1 MYKKI
6 YLQLTL
12 SLLIV
17 LIIIITYLAYFK
29 SDDRITVIEKN
40 DKTIL
45 KDTSENLISDL
56 FYKSEDK
63 DGNKYEIKSKTGIIS
78 QKRANLISMNDVSA
92 TVFLNDGGKIFVVSD
107 SANYDSNNNDTLFK
121 GSVKMNYNDHTIKSN
136 YIDLSFKENKAI
148 IYENINYN
156 SNLSKLEADKIIVDF
171 LEMKVRILM
180 DNTNDKVLVK
190 TILKNGNN

>member
-6 YLQLTL
+6 YLQLIL

-29 SDDRITVIEKN
+29 SDDKITVIKKN

-45 KDTSENLISDL
+45 KDISENLISDL

-171 LEMKVRILM
+171 LEMKVKILM

>member
-17 LIIIITYLAYFK
+17 LIITITYLVYFK
-29 SDDRITVIEKN
+29 TDDKITSIEKN

-63 DGNKYEIKSKTGIIS
+63 DGNKYEIKSKNGIIS

-92 TVFLNDGGKIFVVSD
+92 TVFLNDGGKIFIVSD
-107 SANYDSNNNDTLFK
+107 LANYDSNNNDTLFK
-121 GSVKMNYNDHTIKSN
+121 GSVKMNYNEHTIKSN
-136 YIDLSFKENKAI
+136 YIDLSFEENKAI

-156 SNLSKLEADKIIVDF
+156 SDLSKLEADKIIVDF
-171 LEMKVRILM
+171 LEMKVKILM
-180 DNTNDKVLVK
+180 DDTNDKVLVK

>member
-17 LIIIITYLAYFK
+17 LIITITYLVYFK
-29 SDDRITVIEKN
+29 SDDKITVNEKN

-45 KDTSENLISDL
+45 KDASENLISDL

-63 DGNKYEIKSKTGIIS
+63 DGNKYEIKSKNGIIS

-92 TVFLNDGGKIFVVSD
+92 TVFLNDGGKIFIVSD
-107 SANYDSNNNDTLFK
+107 LANYDSNNNDTLFK
-121 GSVKMNYNDHTIKSN
+121 GSVKMNYNEHTIKSN
-136 YIDLSFKENKAI
+136 YIDLSFEENKAI

-171 LEMKVRILM
+171 LEMKIKILM
-180 DNTNDKVLVK
+180 DDTNDKVLVK

>member
-17 LIIIITYLAYFK
+17 LIITITYLVYFK
-29 SDDRITVIEKN
+29 TDDKITSIEKN

-63 DGNKYEIKSKTGIIS
+63 DGNKYEIKSKNGIIS

-92 TVFLNDGGKIFVVSD
+92 TVFLNDGGKIFIVSD
-107 SANYDSNNNDTLFK
+107 SASYDSNNNDTLFK

-136 YIDLSFKENKAI
+136 YIDLSFEENKAI

-171 LEMKVRILM
+171 LEMKVKILM
-180 DNTNDKVLVK
+180 DDTNDKVLVK

>member
-17 LIIIITYLAYFK
+17 LIITITYLVYFK
-29 SDDRITVIEKN
+29 TDDKITVIEKN

-63 DGNKYEIKSKTGIIS
+63 DGNKYEIKSKNGIIS

-92 TVFLNDGGKIFVVSD
+92 TVFLNDGGKIFIVSD
-107 SANYDSNNNDTLFK
+107 LANYDSNNNDTLFK
-121 GSVKMNYNDHTIKSN
+121 GSVKMNYNEHTIKSN
-136 YIDLSFKENKAI
+136 YIDLSFEENKAI

-171 LEMKVRILM
+171 LEMKVKIFM

>member
-17 LIIIITYLAYFK
+17 LIITISYLIYFK
-29 SDDRITVIEKN
+29 SDNKITVIEEK

-45 KDTSENLISDL
+45 KDASENLISDL

-63 DGNKYEIKSKTGIIS
+63 DGNKYEIKSKNGIIS

-92 TVFLNDGGKIFVVSD
+92 TVFLNDGGKIFIVSD
-107 SANYDSNNNDTLFK
+107 LANYDSNNNDTLFK

-136 YIDLSFKENKAI
+136 YIDLSFEENKAI

-171 LEMKVRILM
+171 LEMKVKILM
-180 DNTNDKVLVK
+180 DDTNDKVLVK

>member
-17 LIIIITYLAYFK
+17 LIITITYLVYFK
-29 SDDRITVIEKN
+29 SDDKITVIENN

-45 KDTSENLISDL
+45 NDASENLISDL

-63 DGNKYEIKSKTGIIS
+63 DGNKYEIKSKNGIIS

-92 TVFLNDGGKIFVVSD
+92 TVFLNDGGKIFIVSD
-107 SANYDSNNNDTLFK
+107 LANYDSNNNDTLFK

-136 YIDLSFKENKAI
+136 YIDLSFEENKAI

-171 LEMKVRILM
+171 LEMKVKILM
-180 DNTNDKVLVK
+180 DDTNDKVLVK

>member
-17 LIIIITYLAYFK
+17 LIITITYLVYFK
-29 SDDRITVIEKN
+29 TDDKITSIEKN

-63 DGNKYEIKSKTGIIS
+63 DGNKYEIKSKSGVIS

-92 TVFLNDGGKIFVVSD
+92 TVFLNDGGKIFIVSD
-107 SANYDSNNNDTLFK
+107 LANYDNNNNDTLFK
-121 GSVKMNYNDHTIKSN
+121 GSVKMNYNEHTIKSN
-136 YIDLSFKENKAI
+136 YIDLSFEENKAI

-171 LEMKVRILM
+171 LKMKVKIFM
-180 DNTNDKVLVK
+180 DNINDKVLVK

>member
-17 LIIIITYLAYFK
+17 LIITITYLVYFK
-29 SDDRITVIEKN
+29 SDDKITVIENN

-45 KDTSENLISDL
+45 NDASENLISDL

-63 DGNKYEIKSKTGIIS
+63 DGNKYEIKSKNGIIS

-92 TVFLNDGGKIFVVSD
+92 TVFLNDGGKIFIVSD

-121 GSVKMNYNDHTIKSN
+121 GSVKMNYKDHTIKSN

-171 LEMKVRILM
+171 LEMKVKILM
-180 DNTNDKVLVK
+180 DDTNDKVLVK

>member
-17 LIIIITYLAYFK
+17 LIITITYLVYFK
-29 SDDRITVIEKN
+29 TDDKITLIEKN
-40 DKTIL
+40 DKTISN
-45 KDTSENLISDL
+45 DTSENLISDL

-63 DGNKYEIKSKTGIIS
+63 DGNKYEIKSKNGIIS

-92 TVFLNDGGKIFVVSD
+92 TVFLNDGGKIFIVSD
-107 SANYDSNNNDTLFK
+107 LANYDSNNNDTLFK
-121 GSVKMNYNDHTIKSN
+121 GSVKMNYNEHTIKSN
-136 YIDLSFKENKAI
+136 YIDLSFEENKAI

-171 LEMKVRILM
+171 LEMKVKILM
-180 DNTNDKVLVK
+180 DDTNDKVLVK

>member
-12 SLLIV
+12 GLLIV
-17 LIIIITYLAYFK
+17 LIITITYLVYFK
-29 SDDRITVIEKN
+29 TDDKITSIEKN

-63 DGNKYEIKSKTGIIS
+63 DGNKYEIKSKSGIIS

-92 TVFLNDGGKIFVVSD
+92 TVFLNDGGKIFIVSD
-107 SANYDSNNNDTLFK
+107 LANYDSNNNDTLFK

-136 YIDLSFKENKAI
+136 YIDLSFEENKAI

-171 LEMKVRILM
+171 LKMKVKIFM

>member
-1 MYKKI
+1 MHLLNVFEMYKKI

-17 LIIIITYLAYFK
+17 LIITITYLIYFK
-29 SDDRITVIEKN
+29 SDNKITVIEEK

-45 KDTSENLISDL
+45 KDASENLISDL

-63 DGNKYEIKSKTGIIS
+63 DGNKYEIKSKNGIIS

-92 TVFLNDGGKIFVVSD
+92 TVFLNDGGKILIISD
-107 SANYDSNNNDTLFK
+107 SANYDNNNNDTLFK

-136 YIDLSFKENKAI
+136 YIDLSFEENRAI

-156 SNLSKLEADKIIVDF
+156 SNLSKLKADKIIVDF
-171 LEMKVRILM
+171 VEKKV
-180 DNTNDKVLVK
+180 K
-190 TILKNGNN
+190 ILKYSSY

>member
-17 LIIIITYLAYFK
+17 LIITITYLIYFK
-29 SDDRITVIEKN
+29 SDNKITVIEEK

-45 KDTSENLISDL
+45 KDASENLISDL

-63 DGNKYEIKSKTGIIS
+63 DGNKYEIKSKNGIIS

-92 TVFLNDGGKIFVVSD
+92 TVFLNDGGKIFIVSD

-136 YIDLSFKENKAI
+136 YIDLSFEENKAI

-171 LEMKVRILM
+171 LEMKVKILM
-180 DNTNDKVLVK
+180 DDTNDKVLVK

>member
-17 LIIIITYLAYFK
+17 LIITITYLVYFK
-29 SDDRITVIEKN
+29 TDDKITFIEKN

-45 KDTSENLISDL
+45 NDTSENLISDL

-63 DGNKYEIKSKTGIIS
+63 DGNKYEIKSKNGIIS

-92 TVFLNDGGKIFVVSD
+92 TVFLNDGGKIFIVSD

-136 YIDLSFKENKAI
+136 YIDLSFEENKAI

-171 LEMKVRILM
+171 LEMKVKILM
-180 DNTNDKVLVK
+180 DDTNDKVLVK

>member
-17 LIIIITYLAYFK
+17 LIITITYLVYFK
-29 SDDRITVIEKN
+29 SDDKITSIEKN

-63 DGNKYEIKSKTGIIS
+63 DGNKYEIKSKSGIIS

-92 TVFLNDGGKIFVVSD
+92 TVFLNDGGKIFIVSD

-121 GSVKMNYNDHTIKSN
+121 GSVKMNYNEHTIKSN
-136 YIDLSFKENKAI
+136 YIDLSFEENKAI

-171 LEMKVRILM
+171 LKMKVKIFM

>member
-17 LIIIITYLAYFK
+17 LIITITYLVYFK
-29 SDDRITVIEKN
+29 TDDKITVIEEK

-45 KDTSENLISDL
+45 KDASENLISDL

-63 DGNKYEIKSKTGIIS
+63 DGNKYEIKSKNGIIS

-92 TVFLNDGGKIFVVSD
+92 TVFLNDGGKIFIVSD
-107 SANYDSNNNDTLFK
+107 LANYDSNNNDTLFK

-136 YIDLSFKENKAI
+136 YIDLSFEENKAI

-171 LEMKVRILM
+171 LEMKVKILM
-180 DNTNDKVLVK
+180 DDTNDKVLVK

>member
-6 YLQLTL
+6 YLQLIL

-29 SDDRITVIEKN
+29 SDDKITVIEKN

-107 SANYDSNNNDTLFK
+107 SADYDSNNNDTLFK

-171 LEMKVRILM
+171 LEMKVKILM

>member
-17 LIIIITYLAYFK
+17 LIITITYLVYFK
-29 SDDRITVIEKN
+29 SDDKITVIENN

-45 KDTSENLISDL
+45 NDASENLISDL

-63 DGNKYEIKSKTGIIS
+63 DGNKYEIKSKNGVIS

-92 TVFLNDGGKIFVVSD
+92 TVFLNDGGKIFIVSD

-136 YIDLSFKENKAI
+136 YIDLSFEENKAI

-171 LEMKVRILM
+171 LKMKVKIFM

>member
-1 MYKKI
+1 MHKKI

-17 LIIIITYLAYFK
+17 LIITITYLVYFK
-29 SDDRITVIEKN
+29 TDDKITSIEKN

-63 DGNKYEIKSKTGIIS
+63 DGNKYEIKSKSGIIS

-92 TVFLNDGGKIFVVSD
+92 TVFLNDGGKIFIVSD
-107 SANYDSNNNDTLFK
+107 LANYDSNNNDTLFK
-121 GSVKMNYNDHTIKSN
+121 GSVKMNYNEHTIKSN
-136 YIDLSFKENKAI
+136 YIDLSFEENKAI

-171 LEMKVRILM
+171 LKMKVKIFM

>member
-17 LIIIITYLAYFK
+17 LIITITYLVYFK
-29 SDDRITVIEKN
+29 TDDKITFIEKN

-45 KDTSENLISDL
+45 NDTSENLISDL

-63 DGNKYEIKSKTGIIS
+63 DGNKYEIKSKNGIIS

-92 TVFLNDGGKIFVVSD
+92 TVFLNDGGKIFIVSD
-107 SANYDSNNNDTLFK
+107 LANYDSNNNDTLFK
-121 GSVKMNYNDHTIKSN
+121 GSVKMNYNEHTIKSN
-136 YIDLSFKENKAI
+136 YIDLSFEENKAI

-171 LEMKVRILM
+171 LEMKVKILM
-180 DNTNDKVLVK
+180 DDTNDKVLVK

>member
-17 LIIIITYLAYFK
+17 LIITITYLVYFK
-29 SDDRITVIEKN
+29 SDDKITVIEKSN
-40 DKTIL
+40 KTIS

-63 DGNKYEIKSKTGIIS
+63 DGNKYEIKSKNGIIS

-92 TVFLNDGGKIFVVSD
+92 TVFLNDGGKIFIVSD

-121 GSVKMNYNDHTIKSN
+121 GSVKMNYNEHTIKSN
-136 YIDLSFKENKAI
+136 YIDLSFEENKAI

-171 LEMKVRILM
+171 LKMKVKIFM

>member
-17 LIIIITYLAYFK
+17 LIITITYLVYFK
-29 SDDRITVIEKN
+29 SDDKITVIEKN

-45 KDTSENLISDL
+45 NDASENLISDL

-63 DGNKYEIKSKTGIIS
+63 DGNKYEIKSKNGIIS

-92 TVFLNDGGKIFVVSD
+92 TVFLNDGGKIFIVSD
-107 SANYDSNNNDTLFK
+107 LANYDSNNNDTLFK
-121 GSVKMNYNDHTIKSN
+121 GSVKMNYNEHTIKSN
-136 YIDLSFKENKAI
+136 YIDLSFEENKAI

-171 LEMKVRILM
+171 LKMKVKIFM

>member
-29 SDDRITVIEKN
+29 SDDKITVIKKN

-45 KDTSENLISDL
+45 KDISENLISDL
-56 FYKSEDK
+56 FYKSEDR

-171 LEMKVRILM
+171 LEMKVKILM
-180 DNTNDKVLVK
+180 DDTNDKVLVK

>member
-17 LIIIITYLAYFK
+17 LIITITYLVYFK
-29 SDDRITVIEKN
+29 SDNKITVIEKN

-63 DGNKYEIKSKTGIIS
+63 DGNKYEIKSKNGIIS

-92 TVFLNDGGKIFVVSD
+92 TVFLNDGGKILIISD
-107 SANYDSNNNDTLFK
+107 SANYDNNNNDTLFK

-136 YIDLSFKENKAI
+136 YIDLSFEENKAI

-171 LEMKVRILM
+171 LKMKVKIFM
-180 DNTNDKVLVK
+180 DNINDKVLVK

>member
-17 LIIIITYLAYFK
+17 LIITITYLVYFK
-29 SDDRITVIEKN
+29 TDDKITSIEKN

-63 DGNKYEIKSKTGIIS
+63 DGNKYEIKSKSGIIS

-92 TVFLNDGGKIFVVSD
+92 TVFLNDGGKIFIVSD
-107 SANYDSNNNDTLFK
+107 SASYDSNNNDTLFK

-136 YIDLSFKENKAI
+136 YIDLSFEENKVI

-171 LEMKVRILM
+171 LEMKVKILM
-180 DNTNDKVLVK
+180 DDTNDKVLVK

>member
-6 YLQLTL
+6 YLQLIL

-29 SDDRITVIEKN
+29 SDDKITVIKKN

-45 KDTSENLISDL
+45 KDISENLISDL
-56 FYKSEDK
+56 FYKSEDR

-107 SANYDSNNNDTLFK
+107 SADYDSNNNDTLFK

-171 LEMKVRILM
+171 LEMKVKILM

>member
-17 LIIIITYLAYFK
+17 LIITITYLVYFK
-29 SDDRITVIEKN
+29 TDDKITSIEKN

-63 DGNKYEIKSKTGIIS
+63 DGNKYEIKSKT
-78 QKRANLISMNDVSA
+78 
-92 TVFLNDGGKIFVVSD
+92 
-107 SANYDSNNNDTLFK
+107 
-121 GSVKMNYNDHTIKSN
+121 
-136 YIDLSFKENKAI
+136 
-148 IYENINYN
+148 
-156 SNLSKLEADKIIVDF
+156 
-171 LEMKVRILM
+171 
-180 DNTNDKVLVK
+180 VL
-190 TILKNGNN
+190 

>member
-12 SLLIV
+12 SLLII
-17 LIIIITYLAYFK
+17 LIITITYLVYFK
-29 SDDRITVIEKN
+29 TDDKITSIEKN

-63 DGNKYEIKSKTGIIS
+63 DGNKYEIKSKSGIIS

-92 TVFLNDGGKIFVVSD
+92 TVFLNDGGKIFIVSD
-107 SANYDSNNNDTLFK
+107 LANYDSNNNDTLFK
-121 GSVKMNYNDHTIKSN
+121 GSVKMNYNEHTIKSN
-136 YIDLSFKENKAI
+136 YIDLSFEENKAI

-171 LEMKVRILM
+171 LKMKVKIFM

>member
-17 LIIIITYLAYFK
+17 LIITITYLVYFK
-29 SDDRITVIEKN
+29 TDDKITSIEKN

-63 DGNKYEIKSKTGIIS
+63 DGNKYEIKSKSGIIS

-92 TVFLNDGGKIFVVSD
+92 TVFLNDGGKIFIVSD

-121 GSVKMNYNDHTIKSN
+121 GSVKMNYNEHTIKSN
-136 YIDLSFKENKAI
+136 YIDLSFEENKAI

-171 LEMKVRILM
+171 LKMKVKIFM

>member
-17 LIIIITYLAYFK
+17 LIITITYLVYFK
-29 SDDRITVIEKN
+29 TDDKITSIEKN

-63 DGNKYEIKSKTGIIS
+63 DGNKYEIKSKSGIIS

-92 TVFLNDGGKIFVVSD
+92 TVFLNDGGKIFIVSD
-107 SANYDSNNNDTLFK
+107 SANYDNNNNDTLFK

-136 YIDLSFKENKAI
+136 YIDLSFEENKAI

-171 LEMKVRILM
+171 LKMKVKIFM

>member
-17 LIIIITYLAYFK
+17 LIITITYLVYFK
-29 SDDRITVIEKN
+29 SDDKITVNEKN

-45 KDTSENLISDL
+45 KDASENLISDL

-63 DGNKYEIKSKTGIIS
+63 DGNKYEIKSKNGVIS

-92 TVFLNDGGKIFVVSD
+92 TVFLNDGGKIFIVSD
-107 SANYDSNNNDTLFK
+107 LANYDSNNNDTLFK
-121 GSVKMNYNDHTIKSN
+121 GSVKMNYNEHTIKSN
-136 YIDLSFKENKAI
+136 YIDLSFEENKAI

-171 LEMKVRILM
+171 LKMKVKIFM
-180 DNTNDKVLVK
+180 DNINDKVLVK

>member
-17 LIIIITYLAYFK
+17 LIITITYLIYFK
-29 SDDRITVIEKN
+29 SDNKITVIEEK

-45 KDTSENLISDL
+45 KDASENLISDL

-63 DGNKYEIKSKTGIIS
+63 DGNKYEIKSKNGIIS

-92 TVFLNDGGKIFVVSD
+92 TVFLNDGGKIFIVSD
-107 SANYDSNNNDTLFK
+107 LANYDSNNNDTLFK

-136 YIDLSFKENKAI
+136 YIDLSFEENKAI

-171 LEMKVRILM
+171 LEMKVKILM
-180 DNTNDKVLVK
+180 DDTNDKVLVK